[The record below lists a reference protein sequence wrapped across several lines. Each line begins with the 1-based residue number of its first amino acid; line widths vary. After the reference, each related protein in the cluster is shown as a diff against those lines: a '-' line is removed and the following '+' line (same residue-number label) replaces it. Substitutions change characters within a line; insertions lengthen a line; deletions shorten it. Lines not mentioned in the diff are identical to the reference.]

1 MKILDNINHT
11 VREDLQDTMQKGSRV
26 SIAAACFSIYAYQ
39 ELKKQLEE
47 IAELRFIFTSPTFV
61 QENTPKER
69 REFYIPKLTREKSL
83 YGTEFEVRLRNELT
97 QKALAKECADWV
109 RRKVK
114 FRSNVSGEQMP
125 GFMTVGE
132 SSYMPISRFTTVDL
146 GCERGNNA
154 YYPVQRT
161 EAFENGR
168 YFLSLFDEIWNDSSR
183 LQDVTDIV
191 LQSISTAYREN
202 SPDFIYFFTLYNI
215 FSEFLEDVSEDNLPN
230 EATGFKQSKIWNML
244 YDFQRDAALAIIH
257 KLEQYNG
264 CILADSVGLGKT
276 FTALAVIKYYEN
288 RNKSVLVL
296 CPKKLAANW
305 NIYKGNYVNNPLVED
320 RFRYDV
326 LYHTD
331 LSRSGGTSNGID
343 LAALNWGNF
352 DLVVIDESHNFRNG
366 SNTSTD
372 EKENR
377 YTKLMNRVI
386 RSGVRTKVLM
396 LSATPVNNRFVDLK
410 NQLALAYEGD
420 AGKIN
425 EKLNTSSPIDEIFRQ
440 AQKAFNTWSKLPVT
454 ERTTNLQSAKTLSK
468 TNDYITSKFNPTILT
483 NESAAYFNK
492 SLYPYFNEFE
502 RKLRKLLYLKSAL
515 QHDATASQ
523 NIKEL
528 ESKDL
533 GTIFELLFTDA
544 QFIKDV
550 KKNIN
555 EKSWQFTRDELINTI
570 NNLSENTVWD
580 SLIGHETISV
590 LRSDFIRVKN
600 YRNDVMH
607 AHNMDAASY
616 TSALGVIKKINDQLD
631 DELNK
636 LVKSPEKEEANDTQ
650 TFNSTLNQALRDHET
665 ATAISV
671 NVPNS
676 SYEKFFHDIVLQPE
690 IPPAVRNLQVLLA
703 QEAVSSKYS
712 ELAKTFEEVSQK
724 MTAYIKLAQT
734 LSSPEI
740 KEPYQ
745 NILRIL
751 EAQHDELSKPQDDLE
766 KNIGETPPIEESE
779 NPNEQAE
786 NADPQPDSPEH

>member
-1 MKILDNINHT
+1 MKQEYLF
-11 VREDLQDTMQKGSRV
+11 VEDTHK
-26 SIAAACFSIYAYQ
+26 A
-39 ELKKQLEE
+39 
-47 IAELRFIFTSPTFV
+47 
-61 QENTPKER
+61 
-69 REFYIPKLTREKSL
+69 
-83 YGTEFEVRLRNELT
+83 EFESYKPENVRCSIQNIEDST
-97 QKALAKECADWV
+97 CWIAVYE
-109 RRKVK
+109 
-114 FRSNVSGEQMP
+114 VSGE
-125 GFMTVGE
+125 
-132 SSYMPISRFTTVDL
+132 
-146 GCERGNNA
+146 
-154 YYPVQRT
+154 
-161 EAFENGR
+161 
-168 YFLSLFDEIWNDSSR
+168 
-183 LQDVTDIV
+183 
-191 LQSISTAYREN
+191 
-202 SPDFIYFFTLYNI
+202 
-215 FSEFLEDVSEDNLPN
+215 
-230 EATGFKQSKIWNML
+230 
-244 YDFQRDAALAIIH
+244 
-257 KLEQYNG
+257 
-264 CILADSVGLGKT
+264 
-276 FTALAVIKYYEN
+276 
-288 RNKSVLVL
+288 
-296 CPKKLAANW
+296 
-305 NIYKGNYVNNPLVED
+305 
-320 RFRYDV
+320 
-326 LYHTD
+326 
-331 LSRSGGTSNGID
+331 
-343 LAALNWGNF
+343 
-352 DLVVIDESHNFRNG
+352 
-366 SNTSTD
+366 
-372 EKENR
+372 
-377 YTKLMNRVI
+377 
-386 RSGVRTKVLM
+386 
-396 LSATPVNNRFVDLK
+396 
-410 NQLALAYEGD
+410 
-420 AGKIN
+420 
-425 EKLNTSSPIDEIFRQ
+425 
-440 AQKAFNTWSKLPVT
+440 
-454 ERTTNLQSAKTLSK
+454 NLQSAKTLSK

-650 TFNSTLNQALRDHET
+650 SFNSTLNQALRDHET

-676 SYEKFFHDIVLQPE
+676 SYEKFFHDIVLQSE

-712 ELAKTFEEVSQK
+712 ELAKTIEEASQK
-724 MTAYIKLAQT
+724 MPAYIKLAQT

-740 KEPYQ
+740 KERYQKYSPY
-745 NILRIL
+745 
-751 EAQHDELSKPQDDLE
+751 S
-766 KNIGETPPIEESE
+766 
-779 NPNEQAE
+779 
-786 NADPQPDSPEH
+786 

>member
-132 SSYMPISRFTTVDL
+132 SSYMPISGFTTVDL

-326 LYHTD
+326 LYHVFP
-331 LSRSGGTSNGID
+331 L
-343 LAALNWGNF
+343 
-352 DLVVIDESHNFRNG
+352 
-366 SNTSTD
+366 
-372 EKENR
+372 
-377 YTKLMNRVI
+377 
-386 RSGVRTKVLM
+386 
-396 LSATPVNNRFVDLK
+396 
-410 NQLALAYEGD
+410 
-420 AGKIN
+420 
-425 EKLNTSSPIDEIFRQ
+425 LNTDKVIICG
-440 AQKAFNTWSKLPVT
+440 
-454 ERTTNLQSAKTLSK
+454 NLTAPKMKHFSVACKSVSRHYNRKQHSA
-468 TNDYITSKFNPTILT
+468 Y
-483 NESAAYFNK
+483 
-492 SLYPYFNEFE
+492 
-502 RKLRKLLYLKSAL
+502 
-515 QHDATASQ
+515 
-523 NIKEL
+523 
-528 ESKDL
+528 
-533 GTIFELLFTDA
+533 
-544 QFIKDV
+544 
-550 KKNIN
+550 
-555 EKSWQFTRDELINTI
+555 
-570 NNLSENTVWD
+570 
-580 SLIGHETISV
+580 
-590 LRSDFIRVKN
+590 
-600 YRNDVMH
+600 
-607 AHNMDAASY
+607 
-616 TSALGVIKKINDQLD
+616 
-631 DELNK
+631 
-636 LVKSPEKEEANDTQ
+636 
-650 TFNSTLNQALRDHET
+650 
-665 ATAISV
+665 
-671 NVPNS
+671 
-676 SYEKFFHDIVLQPE
+676 
-690 IPPAVRNLQVLLA
+690 LA
-703 QEAVSSKYS
+703 QGVQPARRCVRS
-712 ELAKTFEEVSQK
+712 EKREIYHVGHQDHSYYL
-724 MTAYIKLAQT
+724 
-734 LSSPEI
+734 PEG
-740 KEPYQ
+740 KAAG
-745 NILRIL
+745 RV
-751 EAQHDELSKPQDDLE
+751 
-766 KNIGETPPIEESE
+766 
-779 NPNEQAE
+779 
-786 NADPQPDSPEH
+786 